1 MGLFLLKRFATLI
14 ATLAGASL
22 VVFAVLEEL
31 PGNAAQILMGP
42 DASPEAV
49 AALSSQ
55 LGLDQP
61 PWQRYG
67 QWISGLL
74 QGDMGLSYAYNTPV
88 SELVL
93 ERLALTVPLAIM
105 AMLLTTAIAL
115 AAGIY
120 AASRHNRLGD
130 VGVMGLAQIGIAI
143 PNFWFAIL
151 LILLFSVK
159 LQWFSAGGFPGWTED
174 AGGGPLEAFK
184 ALLLPAIAL
193 AVVQAA
199 ILARITRS
207 AVLEV
212 LREDFV
218 RTARAKGLS
227 QRAALWGHVLRN
239 ALIPVI
245 TVMGMQFAELLAG
258 TIVVES
264 VFYLPGLG
272 RLIFQSIANRDL
284 IVVRNCVMLL
294 AAMVV
299 LVNFVV
305 DLLYAVIDPRIQ
317 AHDI

>member
-1 MGLFLLKRFATLI
+1 MSLFLAKRLITLI
-14 ATLAGASL
+14 ATLAATSV
-22 VVFAVLEEL
+22 VVFLVLEVL
-31 PGNAAQILMGP
+31 PGNAAQVLMGP

-49 AALSSQ
+49 TALARK
-55 LGLDQP
+55 LGLDRP
-61 PWQRYG
+61 ALERYG
-67 QWISGLL
+67 HWIAGMLH
-74 QGDMGLSYAYNTPV
+74 GDLGLSYSYSTPV
-88 SELVL
+88 GELVR
-93 ERLALTVPLAIM
+93 ERLALTVPLALM
-105 AMLLTTAIAL
+105 AMALTTVLAL

-120 AASRHNRLGD
+120 AASRHNKPGD
-130 VGVMGLAQIGIAI
+130 VGVMALTQIGIAI

-151 LILLFSVK
+151 LLLLLSVQRK
-159 LQWFSAGGFPGWTED
+159 CFSAGGFPGWEE
-174 AGGGPLEAFK
+174 GILPGLRS
-184 ALLLPAIAL
+184 LLLPALSL

-207 AVLEV
+207 SVLEV

-218 RTARAKGLS
+218 RTARAKGVS
-227 QRAALWGHVLRN
+227 QRGALWGHVLRN

-245 TVMGMQFAELLAG
+245 TVMGLQFAELLAG

-299 LVNFVV
+299 LVNFAV
-305 DLLYAVIDPRIQ
+305 DVLYAVIDPRVK
-317 AHDI
+317 AADL